1 MWKNGK
7 SSAKWQANLPCYVQL
22 KNEILN
28 KFGLT
33 STMCAITK
41 GDRRKQS
48 TSLTDSTG
56 ELGWEKVTEA
66 FNPPRERVDPRD
78 LVRVFTRHVPNLY

>member
-1 MWKNGK
+1 
-7 SSAKWQANLPCYVQL
+7 
-22 KNEILN
+22 
-28 KFGLT
+28 
-33 STMCAITK
+33 MCTITK

-66 FNPPRERVDPRD
+66 FNPPRERVDPCFHQGAFKNYVDRMG
-78 LVRVFTRHVPNLY
+78 RVGGQLNVYEIK

>member
-1 MWKNGK
+1 
-7 SSAKWQANLPCYVQL
+7 
-22 KNEILN
+22 
-28 KFGLT
+28 
-33 STMCAITK
+33 MCAITK

-66 FNPPRERVDPRD
+66 FNPPRERVDPCFHRRIY
-78 LVRVFTRHVPNLY
+78 RVVHKYLNPGRGISTI

>member
-1 MWKNGK
+1 
-7 SSAKWQANLPCYVQL
+7 
-22 KNEILN
+22 
-28 KFGLT
+28 
-33 STMCAITK
+33 MCAITK

-66 FNPPRERVDPRD
+66 FNPPRERVDPKD
-78 LVRVFTRHVPNLY
+78 LVRVFIGRVPKVS

>member
-1 MWKNGK
+1 
-7 SSAKWQANLPCYVQL
+7 
-22 KNEILN
+22 
-28 KFGLT
+28 
-33 STMCAITK
+33 MCAITK

-78 LVRVFTRHVPNLY
+78 LVRVFTKQVPNLY

>member
-1 MWKNGK
+1 
-7 SSAKWQANLPCYVQL
+7 
-22 KNEILN
+22 
-28 KFGLT
+28 
-33 STMCAITK
+33 MCTITK

-66 FNPPRERVDPRD
+66 FNPPRERVDPCFHR
-78 LVRVFTRHVPNLY
+78 PI